1 LSLLLHIMLSLHV
14 GTDPMD
20 RSLQLVDSL
29 ITARWVIP
37 VIPRDNIY
45 EHYAIAVHKNRIVD
59 ILPTDQAVAKY
70 QADTVTELN
79 DHVLIPGMINAHGHA
94 AMTLLRGYADDL
106 SLMDWLN
113 DYIWPVEVKWVD
125 YDFVRDGTAL
135 AIAEMLRSGT
145 TCFAELYFFP
155 DAAAQAMLEAKI
167 RAQICFPIVQFP
179 SAWAKNEDDYLHK
192 GLQVHD
198 DQRNNELINTAFGP
212 HSPYAV
218 SDKLLHRVLVLSE
231 ELDIP
236 VHIHLHETR
245 QEVEEAVENTGKRPL
260 QRLADIGLLSPRLQ
274 AVHMTQMTD
283 EEIDLFSENSVHVI
297 HCPESNLKLASG
309 FCPVHRLL
317 NKGVNVALGTDG
329 AASNNDL
336 DMFSEMKTAAL
347 MAKAVTGDAT
357 VLDAHQALRMAT
369 LNGAIAMGLEEQL
382 GSLEVG
388 KLADLVAVDL
398 SHLESLPVYNPLS
411 QLVYAHR
418 GNRVSHVWIN
428 GEMLLQDREF
438 THLNLD
444 LLIDAVQQWQIK
456 LSS

>member
-1 LSLLLHIMLSLHV
+1 
-14 GTDPMD
+14 MD
-20 RSLQLVDSL
+20 GSMQAVDSL
-29 ITARWVIP
+29 ISARWVIP
-37 VIPRDNIY
+37 VVPEDSIHENY
-45 EHYAIAVHKNRIVD
+45 SIAVHQNRIVE
-59 ILPTDQAVAKY
+59 ILPTDQAGRKY
-70 QADTVTELN
+70 RADSVTELN
-79 DHVLIPGMINAHGHA
+79 EHVLIPGMINAHGHA

-113 DYIWPVEVKWVD
+113 NYIWPVENKWVD
-125 YDFVRDGTAL
+125 FDFVKDGTTL

-155 DAAAQAMLEAKI
+155 DAAAEAMLEAGI
-167 RAQICFPIVQFP
+167 RAQICFPILKFP
-179 SAWAKNEDDYLHK
+179 SAWAKDEDEYLHK

-198 DQRNNELINTAFGP
+198 DQRNNELINMAFGP
-212 HSPYAV
+212 HSPYTV
-218 SDKLLHRVLVLSE
+218 SDKLLARVRVLSE

-245 QEVEEAVENTGKRPL
+245 EEVEEAVEQTGKRPV

-274 AVHMTQMTD
+274 AVHMTQVTED
-283 EEIDLFSENSVHVI
+283 EIELISENSVHVI

-309 FCPVHRLL
+309 FCPVTRFM
-317 NKGVNVALGTDG
+317 NRGVNVALGTDG

-347 MAKAVTGDAT
+347 MAKAVSGDAT
-357 VLDAHQALRMAT
+357 VLGAHEALRMAT
-369 LNGAIAMGLEEQL
+369 LNGARAMGLEEQL
-382 GSLEVG
+382 GSLEAG

-428 GEMLLQDREF
+428 GEMLLRDREL
-438 THLNLD
+438 TRLNVD
-444 LLIDAVQQWQIK
+444 LLVEAVRQWQAK
-456 LSS
+456 LQG